1 MSVNLGE
8 NIVQAPRSV
17 QRSIV
22 AAAWVS
28 YALIVCEIL
37 YMVSPFALYYY
48 AAYAPPLRLLQEH
61 PLTAFLTQNI
71 LPHFTFVRSA
81 TLRLFESLAWP
92 AIVSGVILFLAGFV
106 QIYWAKLLRRGNVTG
121 GLYRFIRH
129 PQYAALA
136 LLGLGTSIFWPRFI
150 AWLMYGTM
158 LFLYYFLA
166 KSEEKQCLR
175 KFGAPYAEYTVRTG
189 MFLPLALE
197 RRLRKTSFR
206 LPESGVRRSAA
217 ILALFIFFLSTILV
231 AGFALRDYAVSNV
244 LGEFSGD
251 RAAIAL
257 APMQAE
263 EFRASCRAVLNDPS
277 VQQHLVKVPGKKL
290 LLYVFPPTWN
300 IPELGIVRSVDVG
313 NYLANAGTHGN
324 EIPGYEDS
332 VQVLLVRPVLRSPEA
347 RGDEILKNCL
357 DIVPVVNATV
367 DLRKNSVV
375 AIDSTFQPRMWSG
388 IPVPCY

>member
-1 MSVNLGE
+1 MSINPGE
-8 NIVQAPRSV
+8 NSVRTPRNV
-17 QRSIV
+17 QRSFV

-48 AAYAPPLRLLQEH
+48 AAYAPPLSLLQGH

-71 LPHFTFVRSA
+71 LPHFTFVQSA
-81 TLRLFESLAWP
+81 PIRFFESLAWP
-92 AIVSGVILFLAGFV
+92 AIVSGLVLFLAGFF
-106 QIYWAKLLRRGNVTG
+106 QIYWAKLRHRGNVAS
-121 GLYRFIRH
+121 GLYRHIRH

-158 LFLYYFLA
+158 VFLYYFLA

-175 KFGAPYAEYTVRTG
+175 KFGAPYAAYLARTG
-189 MFLPLALE
+189 MFLPLTIE
-197 RRLRKTSFR
+197 RRLKKFSFR
-206 LPESGVRRSAA
+206 LPESGVQRSAA
-217 ILALFIFFLSTILV
+217 IFALFILFLSTILV
-231 AGFALRDYAVSNV
+231 AGFVLRDYGVSRV

-257 APMQAE
+257 APMKAE
-263 EFRASCRAVLNDPS
+263 EFRASCRAVLNDPT
-277 VQQHLVKVPGKKL
+277 VHRHLAKVPGEKL
-290 LLYVFPPTWN
+290 LLYAFPPAWN
-300 IPELGIVRSVDVG
+300 IPELGIARKVDAG
-313 NYLANAGTHGN
+313 DYLVNAGTHGN
-324 EIPGYEDS
+324 DIPVNEDS

-375 AIDSTFQPRMWSG
+375 AIDSTFQQRMWSG